1 MAAYDIGPK
10 IGIEGEKEFKNSLK
24 AIDSQIRALG
34 NELKSLSKEY
44 DENDRSAEGMAKKQ
58 KALSSAVGATEQKIK
73 LLTDQ
78 YDKQYSE
85 LKRLETALDT
95 ARKLHGQNSDEAI
108 KAEAALARQATAVNN
123 LESSIQTAKGQ
134 LATFAQELEN
144 TGNRATIAGDKLK
157 AAGDKISSVGSGL
170 SSAGNALTVG
180 ITAPLLAAGGAAL
193 NMASDYE
200 ESLNKVDVAFGE
212 SSDTIKAFAQ
222 TTVDTYGIAEGTA
235 LDMAALFGDMATSMK
250 IPQEEAAGMSERLVA
265 LAGDLASFKNVSL
278 DQAGTALKGI
288 FTGETE
294 SLKELGVVMTQA
306 NLDAFALAEG
316 FGKTTEEMTEAE
328 KVQLRYQYVL
338 TATKNA
344 QGDYARTASGT
355 ANSLRTMRESTKELA
370 VAFGQE
376 LLPEITPLIQQ
387 GTKLIKTFA
396 DLDDEQK
403 QMIVRTAG
411 VAAAAGPAVK
421 ILGTATTGLGKLTKG
436 VGIAVSDLGKLEKSG
451 GKATDSMSIFG
462 KVLATLGPKGML
474 IGGVVAGMAAIGI
487 AVKKAHDDIIQ
498 AEIDEAFGDIKLSA
512 EEVEDVAKRLTTTEW
527 TMKLDASIEAKEKVE
542 AFEQELTASL
552 EELNKL
558 NWKMDVGLVLTED
571 EKSAYVSQVESFIKS
586 AGDYIDQQGYSISLA
601 LDLTVGDTVTGDSL
615 SAFSNSYFAQAQ
627 GELQSLGEQLA
638 EKVNSAFENN
648 TFAEDRVDIQKIMD
662 QMNGI
667 LQEIQGY
674 ETKARLGNL
683 EIELEAAGLGIDHE
697 SFEKINQAAQ
707 EALQEEIAAGEEIRI
722 EATKGAIVQYDMLVD
737 AGVSEETAR
746 EVYEQSIT
754 QIEQDLM
761 EHLGETINVP
771 LKFGF
776 DTLAQ
781 NFSSEMENA
790 QSEIIPL
797 ADNFV
802 ETLVNAFE
810 TGNQDINAVYGT
822 FMDSVPELTGGAKS
836 AVEEYLKAITPSVEY
851 MEGVRDKCIAAGE
864 AVPQSITEGLSNVAL
879 LEAMVG
885 QEGVGGMMT
894 MLGMALSESPESLQI
909 LQDSQMFGATIP
921 QELADAIYMYS
932 GYVYDAST
940 EMWTKISEDSF
951 DFAQQVAEELNIHGQ
966 NMDESLAQ
974 GIAAQYGLVYEN
986 GKWMVDK
993 AAQGVRD
1000 NTPTFILESENMARS
1015 GVNAADKVTSN
1026 TTLGAPSVSRPDIV
1040 GPITV
1045 AMSIAQNYLW
1055 NNPLTVAVNAVTNGV
1070 SAVVSS
1076 VRGYAVGGIVEHP
1089 QLALVGEAGAEA
1101 IIPLENNRSRALD
1114 LWYQAGE
1121 QLNAFAAEQGRAVG
1135 EFHREQIIQ
1144 QNTDNSRQIYVEKG
1158 AVTVYTPATDGKRI
1172 YKEIM
1177 REMEKDVKRKEASYG
1192 RF

>member
-722 EATKGAIVQYDMLVD
+722 EAIKGANVQYDMLVD

-836 AVEEYLKAITPSVEY
+836 AVEEYLKSMTPSVEY

-864 AVPQSITEGLSNVAL
+864 AVPKSITEGLSNVAL

-1144 QNTDNSRQIYVEKG
+1144 QNTDNSRQTYVEKG